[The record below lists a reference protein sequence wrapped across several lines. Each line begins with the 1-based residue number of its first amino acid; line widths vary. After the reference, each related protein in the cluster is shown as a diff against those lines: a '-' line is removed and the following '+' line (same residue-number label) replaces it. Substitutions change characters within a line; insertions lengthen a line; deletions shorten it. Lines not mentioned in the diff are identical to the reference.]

1 MTGSLI
7 DILSLEFGKIFEG
20 LGADEKAG
28 AVAVSK
34 RPEMAQFQ
42 CNGAMASAK
51 KLGKN
56 PREVAQAVVDAV
68 DNKERFA
75 DLSIAG
81 PGFINITLTN
91 EYLAEILKGAVSED
105 RFGIALT
112 DNKEKVIV
120 DYGGPN
126 VAKPMHVGHL
136 RSSIIGDSIVRL
148 MKFAGH
154 EVLGDI
160 HLGDWGTQMGML
172 IIAIHEDQPKLPY
185 FDANHTGPYPSE
197 SPVTIEDLQEI
208 YPKISGRCKG
218 DDKESQLLLKD
229 AQQATVDLQKGH
241 PGYRAL
247 WQHFVD
253 VSIAE
258 LKKDFGKLG
267 IEFDLWYGESAYHD
281 RIPKMVL
288 NMKKNGHAVED
299 QGAVVIHVQ
308 RDEDKKDIP
317 PVMLLKSDGGTNYH
331 TTDLAT
337 IQQRF
342 KDLNA
347 DRVLYVVDKRQSLH
361 FEQCFRAADKTG
373 LAKEEQLEHHG
384 FGTMNGSDGKPFKT
398 RAGGVMRLSDLIAM
412 MRDHA
417 HKQMMEEGIGQNY
430 SQEEQDKIAETVGMA
445 ALKYADLMNAREAD
459 YVFDIERFTQFKG
472 KTGAYICY
480 AAVRIKSIL
489 RKAAEKGFESSD
501 LQQAKEK
508 SEVDLM
514 LVLLSISDF
523 VQLSIRERKPH
534 YLCEFL
540 FELGQAFSRFY
551 NDCHIMT
558 EEDETR
564 RGSLLR
570 LCEITLEQME
580 LVMGLL
586 GMEAPERM

>member
-56 PREVAQAVVDAV
+56 PREVAQSVVDAV
-68 DNKERFA
+68 ENKERFA

-91 EYLAEILKGAVSED
+91 DYLTEILKGAVSED

-112 DNKEKVIV
+112 DRKEKVIV

-185 FDANHTGPYPSE
+185 FDAKHTGPYPSE

-288 NMKKNGHAVED
+288 EMKKNGHAVED

-308 RDEDKKDIP
+308 REEDKKDFP

-373 LAKEEQLEHHG
+373 LAQENQLEHLG
-384 FGTMNGSDGKPFKT
+384 FGTMNGKDGKPFKT

-412 MRDHA
+412 MRDQA

-430 SQEEQDKIAETVGMA
+430 SDEEQDKIAEIVGMA
-445 ALKYADLMNAREAD
+445 ALKYADLMNSREAD

-489 RKAAEKGFESSD
+489 RKAAENGFESSE
-501 LQQAKEK
+501 LQPAKEK

-514 LVLLSISDF
+514 LVLLSISDY

-534 YLCEFL
+534 YLCEYL
-540 FELGQAFSRFY
+540 FEIGQVFSRFY

-558 EEDETR
+558 EENSAR